1 MSLNEPPKPLSRRVQ
16 MNLFRRKIQ
25 LFQNVFLESRKLFAH
40 PLFWAGLAVKL
51 VCAAL
56 FASDYL
62 QELFAPFVEY
72 YVASGG
78 ENPYAYFD
86 ATREGSPFFPY
97 PALMLYVMAV
107 PAYCLSF
114 LPTHFVLRL
123 PLLLADFSILLV
135 LSYWTKA
142 PIRRLLRL
150 YWVSPV
156 LVYITYIHGQLD
168 VVPIAILF
176 ACLYAIFKGRLALAF
191 LLLGLSLATKTNIL
205 LIVPFCF
212 VYLYFRYQNNKRV
225 LLYGLLFPLVFL
237 GINLPFLFDPAF
249 QNAVFFNDIQTRLFT
264 LAVPYD
270 QAHLFYVFPG
280 VFVLLISVAVL
291 LKIRSRDM
299 FFVFSAFVFCT
310 LLLLV
315 LPSRGWFYW
324 IIPFLVYFYMKS
336 AYRGRILFVA
346 LQGAILLYFGFYE
359 HCDYFEVFQPVSS
372 RIASWPNIYQLV
384 ESGIGR
390 PQADMLS
397 NLSFTFLQTVLA
409 LNVLWVYK
417 RGVEI
422 QAKQKI
428 LSESL
433 LIGIGGNS
441 GAGKSTVARAL
452 SNLFGE
458 ENITHIKGDDMHR
471 WERGD
476 ENWEKFTHLDPKANE
491 LHRDYQQLDTLKK
504 RRRIRRQE
512 YDHGTGKFVAKTDK
526 IASKNIIVY
535 DGLHPFYLQ
544 KMRDLF
550 DVKIFLK
557 PDEDF
562 AMHCKLIRDV
572 VERGHDREKVLGQ
585 IAQRKADYEKYI
597 VVQEDNADL
606 IISLKLETPLK
617 NIGDPEEN
625 AKLYIAFRCV
635 NTTNLEPLFEMLA
648 KAPGLRVKHYYDSL
662 DFQTLEVHGFP
673 NRNQIARIAGHFSFS
688 DIGIVDPNWKD
699 GQTGLVQLFLTY
711 YITERINAKIY

>member
-1 MSLNEPPKPLSRRVQ
+1 MNRFRRPTFLR
-16 MNLFRRKIQ
+16 NLFQESNKI
-25 LFQNVFLESRKLFAH
+25 FSH
-40 PLFWAGLAVKL
+40 PLFWIGLTIKL

-62 QELFAPFVEY
+62 LDLFVPFVDH
-72 YVASGG
+72 YVKMGG
-78 ENPYAYFD
+78 DGGTSNPYAHF
-86 ATREGSPFFPY
+86 AALHEGKLFFPY
-97 PALMLYVMAV
+97 PALMLYIMAV
-107 PAYCLSF
+107 PAWCLFF

-135 LSYWTKA
+135 LAYWTKA
-142 PIRRLLRL
+142 PVRRLLRL
-150 YWVSPV
+150 YWISPV
-156 LVYITYIHGQLD
+156 LIYITYIHGQLD
-168 VVPIAILF
+168 VIPIAVLF
-176 ACLYAIFKGRLALAF
+176 ASLYALFKERFVMAF

-237 GINLPFLFDPAF
+237 AVNLPFLFDPAF
-249 QNAVFFNDIQTRLFT
+249 QDTVFFNDVQNRLFT
-264 LAVPYD
+264 LAVSYD

-280 VFVLLISVAVL
+280 VFVLLISAAVV

-315 LPSRGWFYW
+315 LPSQGWFYW
-324 IIPFLVYFYMKS
+324 IIPLLVYFYMKS

-346 LQGAILLYFGFYE
+346 LQVAILIYFGFYE
-359 HCDYFEVFQPVSS
+359 HCDYFKVFQPISTE
-372 RIASWPNIYQLV
+372 IASWPNFYQVV
-384 ESGIGR
+384 EARWGAPR
-390 PQADMLS
+390 ADLLA

-409 LNVLWVYK
+409 LNVFWVYK

-452 SNLFGE
+452 SGLFGK

-471 WERGD
+471 WERGN
-476 ENWEKFTHLDPKANE
+476 ENWKSYTHLDPKANE

-526 IASKNIIVY
+526 IASNNIVVY

-550 DVKIFLK
+550 DIKIFLK
-557 PDEDF
+557 PDDDF
-562 AMHCKLIRDV
+562 AMHCKLVRDV
-572 VERGHDREKVLGQ
+572 VERGHDREKVLNQ
-585 IAQRKADYEKYI
+585 IAQRKTDYEKYI

-617 NIGDPEEN
+617 NIGDPEEK
-625 AKLYIAFRCV
+625 AELYISLRCV
-635 NTTNLEPLFEMLA
+635 NTTNLEPLVEMLA
-648 KAPGLRVKHYYDSL
+648 KVPGLRCKHYYDSL
-662 DFQTLEVHGFP
+662 DFQTLEIHGVSDKRFVT
-673 NRNQIARIAGHFSFS
+673 QLFGQFSAS
-688 DIGIVDPNWKD
+688 DIGIIDPVWEE
-699 GQTGLVQLFLTY
+699 GQTGLIQLFLTY
-711 YITERINAKIY
+711 YIIDRINAKLN